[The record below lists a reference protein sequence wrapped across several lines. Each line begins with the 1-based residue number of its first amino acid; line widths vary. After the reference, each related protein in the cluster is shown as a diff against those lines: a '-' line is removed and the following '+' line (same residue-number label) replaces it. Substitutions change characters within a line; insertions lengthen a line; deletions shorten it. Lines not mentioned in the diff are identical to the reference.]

1 MLHYIKWWI
10 KTHFTKQHLKMTWKA
25 FVSNPYD
32 FSCTE
37 EFMRYRLLDLLHYFE
52 GFTYIDTKEIISRIK
67 LAIKLNEIVTEK
79 KELFTYEKPLDFDYK
94 RLQYKCL
101 VNVNLRNMNRF
112 SPDGCFKIYELF
124 PHELYIVKAKHLY
137 YKILYENSWMWG
149 D

>member
-67 LAIKLNEIVTEK
+67 LAIKLNEIITEEQ
-79 KELFTYEKPLDFDYK
+79 ELFTYEKHFDSDDK
-94 RLQYKCL
+94 RPQYTCL
-101 VNVNLRNMNRF
+101 VKVNLKNMNRF
-112 SPDGCFKIYELF
+112 SSDAYCKIYEMF
-124 PHELYIVKAKHLY
+124 PHELYITKAKHLY

>member
-1 MLHYIKWWI
+1 MLYYIKWWI
-10 KTHFTKQHLKMTWKA
+10 KTHFTKQHLRMAWKA

-37 EFMRYRLLDLLHYFE
+37 ELMRYRLLDLLHYFE
-52 GFTYIDTKEIISRIK
+52 GVIYIDTKEIISRIK
-67 LAIKLNEIVTEK
+67 LAIKLNEIITQE
-79 KELFTYEKPLDFDYK
+79 EDLFTYEPNVNSEDKH
-94 RLQYKCL
+94 LQYKCL
-101 VNVNLRNMNRF
+101 VKVNLRNMNRF
-112 SPDGCFKIYELF
+112 SQDPYELYELF